1 MGLLR
6 RSIAGCIA
14 NKQLSD
20 LGICRSAHPSLTL
33 RSHTHWARPPCVP
46 KVREIAFLTPKPTP
60 PVPLTQQEVAEEAGA
75 SREALSMVENGCCGV
90 GVNTLDAVLDVLGY
104 EIALL
109 RRTRQGQRMRDCARS
124 RLPPLLAKA
133 AAAGR

>member
-1 MGLLR
+1 MEDI
-6 RSIAGCIA
+6 SQSKAIAGPEMC
-14 NKQLSD
+14 
-20 LGICRSAHPSLTL
+20 G
-33 RSHTHWARPPCVP
+33 
-46 KVREIAFLTPKPTP
+46 
-60 PVPLTQQEVAEEAGA
+60 
-75 SREALSMVENGCCGV
+75 GC
-90 GVNTLDAVLDVLGY
+90 VNTLDAVLDVLGY